1 MIEIDHK
8 IEILLRKSYLELM
21 DFCTTIERFVIFRGE
36 GPSRTR
42 IGKKEREREIHQ
54 KVAISIAGSYV

>member
-1 MIEIDHK
+1 MFSRH
-8 IEILLRKSYLELM
+8 LRQAW
-21 DFCTTIERFVIFRGE
+21 IFRGE

-42 IGKKEREREIHQ
+42 IGKKEREKEREKEIDQ